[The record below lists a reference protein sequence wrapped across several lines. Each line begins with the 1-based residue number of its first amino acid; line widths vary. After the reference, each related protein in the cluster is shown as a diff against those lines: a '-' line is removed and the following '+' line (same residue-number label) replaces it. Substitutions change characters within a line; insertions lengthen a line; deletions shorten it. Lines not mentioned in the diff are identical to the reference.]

1 MPTADSRRSCAAGC
15 RAPRGRSA
23 SGTGRRST
31 SRSPSWPWRSPARA
45 RCWPSPST
53 TGATGSC
60 APGRTRSRAARPRS
74 SRTSWPSGCSA
85 CPGCVEAVERAM
97 NFGFTDD
104 QQAIKRTAREFLSAR
119 YPAAAVRRL
128 AEDERGFTDEQWA
141 ELVEL
146 GWAGVIVPEESDGL
160 GLGAVEL
167 VVIAE
172 EMGYALAPSPWFSTT
187 GAALMLVAAGTDE
200 QRERWLGPLA
210 RGEARGTLAVWDENA
225 GWAPDHSEVEPDSD
239 GRLTCVKIA
248 VPDAAAADFLIV
260 SGADGR
266 HWLVE
271 RAANGVSIAPAAP
284 IDPTRKLFRVSLEGA
299 PAEPLEVSPDAVA
312 RAYATIITVLAAENV
327 GVGQRTMEMA
337 VEYAKDRTQFDR
349 PIGSYQAVSHR
360 CAQMLLEVEGSRSL
374 CYWAGWALDNE
385 PETAPR
391 AASMAKAYA
400 GDAGFRVCA
409 SALQVHGG
417 IGFTYEHDLHFFLKR
432 AHANAHAFGDSRW
445 HRDRVAEL
453 SGIAGA

>member
-1 MPTADSRRSCAAGC
+1 
-15 RAPRGRSA
+15 
-23 SGTGRRST
+23 
-31 SRSPSWPWRSPARA
+31 
-45 RCWPSPST
+45 
-53 TGATGSC
+53 
-60 APGRTRSRAARPRS
+60 
-74 SRTSWPSGCSA
+74 
-85 CPGCVEAVERAM
+85 M

-104 QQAIKRTAREFLSAR
+104 QQAIKRTAREFLEAR
-119 YPAAAVRRL
+119 YPAATVRGL
-128 AEDERGFTDEQWA
+128 AEDERGFTDEQWQ

-146 GWAGVIVPEESDGL
+146 GWPGVIVPEESDGL

-187 GAALMLVAAGTDE
+187 CAALMLVAAGTAA

-210 RGEARGTLAVWDENA
+210 SGEARGTLAVWDEKA

-239 GRLTCVKIA
+239 GKLSCVKIA
-248 VPDAAAADFLIV
+248 VPDAGSADFVIV

-266 HWLVE
+266 HYLAE
-271 RAANGVSIAPAAP
+271 HDVSDPGITLIAEEA
-284 IDPTRKLFRVSLEGA
+284 IDPTRKLFRVELSGA
-299 PAEPLEVSPDAVA
+299 HVEPLEVAPEAIA
-312 RAYATIITVLAAENV
+312 HAYATIVTLLAAENV
-327 GVGQRTMEMA
+327 GAAQRTMEMA
-337 VEYAKDRTQFDR
+337 VAYAKDRTQFER
-349 PIGSYQAVSHR
+349 PIGAYQAVSHR

-374 CYWAGWALDNE
+374 CYWAAWALDNE
-385 PETAPR
+385 PDTAPR

-400 GDAGFRVCA
+400 GDAGFRVAA

-445 HRDRVAEL
+445 HRDRVADL
-453 SGIAGA
+453 AGV